1 MTSRAAHGVAG
12 RLGLASAIL
21 MYALMMIGSVVRSTG
36 SGLACPDWPL
46 CQGHLIP
53 PFEFHVMI
61 EWFHRLVALLL
72 GLLLLSTAGWIWA
85 HRETRAQLGA
95 LAGFAI
101 ALYVVQALLGALT
114 VWKLLSP
121 SVVSAHL
128 AVALVLF
135 ATLLA
140 LSMTARAEAE
150 EEPREWPA
158 RPARLVPLLALG
170 TVWTWAQAWLGGIVS
185 TSHAGLA
192 CPDWPTCYGRW
203 LPPMDGLIGL
213 QMMHRMSGY
222 GLLVVMLLAAL
233 RARRAPDPRVGAGAS
248 LALGLTV
255 SQIVL
260 GVCNVLLGTP
270 VWLSAVHLGTA
281 AAILG
286 VMVVTLF
293 RALRL
298 PAQAP
303 RLMLVES
310 P

>member
-1 MTSRAAHGVAG
+1 MTSRDAHGVAG

-72 GLLLLSTAGWIWA
+72 GVMLLATAVWIWTHA
-85 HRETRAQLGA
+85 ETRAQLGA
-95 LAGFAI
+95 LAGVAI
-101 ALYVVQALLGALT
+101 ALYLVQALLGALT

-135 ATLLA
+135 ATLLV
-140 LSMTARAEAE
+140 LSMTARAAADE
-150 EEPREWPA
+150 ESRDWPA
-158 RPARLVPLLALG
+158 RPARLVPLLVLATL
-170 TVWTWAQAWLGGIVS
+170 WTWAQAWLGGIVS
-185 TSHAGLA
+185 SSHAGLA

-222 GLLVVMLLAAL
+222 GLLVVMVLAAL
-233 RARRAPDPRVGAGAS
+233 RARRAPDPRIGAGAS

-281 AAILG
+281 AAILA

-293 RALRL
+293 RAFRL
-298 PAQAP
+298 PSRAP
-303 RLMLVES
+303 RLALVET